1 SNDGY
6 KQILKKTMNPM
17 VTMVYSFLINFQ
29 QRQNLSKTL
38 NHTSEVYPPIKVNQ
52 AIALAEGQVYVYW
65 TNYQTIALDKKDLTH
80 LQIGEVNLQLNMMS
94 ETDSHQY
101 IYQIENLDQ
110 VMAISRMKA
119 LIHEWLT
126 LTKTKQKPVEEASL

>member
-1 SNDGY
+1 MD
-6 KQILKKTMNPM
+6 PM
-17 VTMVYSFLINFQ
+17 VTMIDSFLINFQ
-29 QRQNLSKTL
+29 QRQKLSKTL
-38 NHTSEVYPPIKVNQ
+38 NHTSEVYPPIQVNQ
-52 AIALAEGQVYVYW
+52 SIVLAEGKVYVYW

-110 VMAISRMKA
+110 VMATPHMKK
-119 LIHEWLT
+119 LIDEWWRLI
-126 LTKTKQKPVEEASL
+126 KTKQMPIVEEASL